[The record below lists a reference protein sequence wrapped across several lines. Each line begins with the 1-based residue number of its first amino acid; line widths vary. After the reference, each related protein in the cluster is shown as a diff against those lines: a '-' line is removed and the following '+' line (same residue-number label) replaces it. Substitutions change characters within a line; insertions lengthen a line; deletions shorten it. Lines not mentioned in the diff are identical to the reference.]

1 MDAGQL
7 DAFLTS
13 QKRKREGAMT
23 EDQAKVYARFWKNHR
38 SRIHEAL
45 VARTLWSP
53 SLVDLSWRIDIKTQ
67 SRQSD
72 RLSCPTAILELQLK
86 DPLHKEQVKPWDN
99 KLFSLCSPQLT
110 VSKIRML
117 FCRTFGSAGCQILV
131 DARKTC
137 WTSLCSFQRPSRN
150 FGGHAD
156 QQMGVF
162 VSLTKILFVQGPEDR
177 HYFEGWVKGVFAME
191 LWLLFCLLKVFC
203 RKFICKDTYCNN
215 D

>member
-86 DPLHKEQVKPWDN
+86 DPLHKEQVKLWDN

-110 VSKIRML
+110 GRLPGTNLRKLRFSADGTQIWIDYALSRSVRRFVCCPQICHDSCLVPSLYPCQASPFAVS
-117 FCRTFGSAGCQILV
+117 GCQ
-131 DARKTC
+131 
-137 WTSLCSFQRPSRN
+137 SRL
-150 FGGHAD
+150 
-156 QQMGVF
+156 
-162 VSLTKILFVQGPEDR
+162 S
-177 HYFEGWVKGVFAME
+177 
-191 LWLLFCLLKVFC
+191 C
-203 RKFICKDTYCNN
+203 
-215 D
+215 